1 MWGAI
6 IGDVIGSLFEKFN
19 HKDKEFELFHALS
32 HYTDDTVMTIATMDA
47 LLKEIPFEVAYKVWY
62 RKYPKA
68 GFAQRFREW
77 GKDDSYEPLNSYGNG
92 SAMRVSPVAYWKDTL
107 EEVLQLATQSTKV
120 THNHP
125 EGIKGAQAVA
135 SVIFMARSNK
145 SKEEIKKYIEDT
157 FNYDLSEST
166 ESIRQWYTFDVTC
179 QGSVP
184 QAIRCF
190 YEATDFED
198 AIRLAISIGGDSDTI
213 ACMTGSMAEAYF
225 PIEDKLKQKTLNRLP
240 REFVDVFQTFLEKTG
255 QVSDEDQIIFNNYQ
269 PPKVR
274 NVQ

>member
-6 IGDVIGSLFEKFN
+6 IGDVVGSLFERFN
-19 HKDKEFELFHALS
+19 HKNKEFELFHALS

-47 LLKEIPFEVAYKVWY
+47 LLKDIPFEVAYKEWY

-68 GFAQRFREW
+68 GFGQRFREW
-77 GKDDSYEPLNSYGNG
+77 GKDDSYEPLRSYGNG
-92 SAMRVSPVAYWKDTL
+92 SAMRVSPVAYWKETL
-107 EEVLQLATQSTKV
+107 DEVLDLATQSTNI

-125 EGIKGAQAVA
+125 EGVKGARAVA
-135 SVIFMARSNK
+135 SVIFLARSNK
-145 SKEEIKKYIEDT
+145 SKEEIKKHIEDT
-157 FNYDLSEST
+157 YHYDLSET
-166 ESIRQWYTFDVTC
+166 TDSIRSWYKFDVTC

-213 ACMTGSMAEAYF
+213 ACMTGSMAEAYY
-225 PIEDKLKQKTLNRLP
+225 PIDRKIKQETLNRLP
-240 REFVDVFQTFLEKTG
+240 REFVDVFHTFLEITG
-255 QVSDEDQIIFNNYQ
+255 QLSEENTIIFNNYQ
-269 PPKVR
+269 PPKAR

>member
-6 IGDVIGSLFEKFN
+6 IGDVIGSLFERFN
-19 HKDKEFELFHALS
+19 HKSKDFELFHALS

-47 LLKEIPFEVAYKVWY
+47 LLREIPFEVAYKEWY

-68 GFAQRFREW
+68 GYGQRFREW
-77 GKDDSYEPLNSYGNG
+77 GKNDSYNPLRSYGNG
-92 SAMRVSPVAYWKDTL
+92 SAMRVSPVAYWKNSF
-107 EEVLQLATQSTKV
+107 EEVLELATQSTNV

-135 SVIFMARSNK
+135 SVIFMAKTNK

-166 ESIRQWYTFDVTC
+166 ESIRKWYEFDVTC

-190 YEATDFED
+190 YEARDFED

-213 ACMTGSMAEAYF
+213 ACMTGSMAEAYY
-225 PIEDKLKQKTLNRLP
+225 PIESTIKQATLNRLP
-240 REFVDVFQTFLEKTG
+240 REFVDVFYRFLEKTG
-255 QVSDEDQIIFNNYQ
+255 QLMEDQVIFDSYQ
-269 PPKVR
+269 PPKFR
-274 NVQ
+274 NIQ

>member
-19 HKDKEFELFHALS
+19 HKGKDIELFHALS

-47 LLKEIPFEVAYKVWY
+47 LLKEIPFEVAYKEWY

-68 GFAQRFREW
+68 GFGQRFREW

-92 SAMRVSPVAYWKDTL
+92 SAMRVSPISYWKDTL
-107 EEVLQLATQSTKV
+107 EEVLELATQTTKV

-125 EGIKGAQAVA
+125 EGVKGAKAIA
-135 SVIFMARSNK
+135 SVIFLARSGR
-145 SKEEIKKYIEDT
+145 SKNEIKKHVEETYH
-157 FNYDLSEST
+157 YDLSET
-166 ESIRQWYTFDVTC
+166 TDSIRSWYKFDVTC

-190 YEATDFED
+190 YEASDFED

-213 ACMTGSMAEAYF
+213 ACMTGSMAEAYYK
-225 PIEDKLKQKTLNRLP
+225 IDDKIKQKTLNRLP
-240 REFVDVFQTFLEKTG
+240 REFVNVFHSFLEKTG
-255 QVSDEDQIIFNNYQ
+255 QLSDEDQIIFNNYQ

>member
-6 IGDVIGSLFEKFN
+6 IGDVVGSLFERFN
-19 HKDKEFELFHALS
+19 HKSKDFELFHALS

-47 LLKEIPFEVAYKVWY
+47 LLRNIPFEVAYKEWY

-68 GFAQRFREW
+68 GYGQRFREW
-77 GKDDSYEPLNSYGNG
+77 GKDDSYEPLRSYGNG
-92 SAMRVSPVAYWKDTL
+92 SAMRVSPVAYWKDSF
-107 EEVLQLATQSTKV
+107 EEIMEIAKCSTNV

-125 EGIKGAQAVA
+125 EGVKGAQAVA
-135 SVIFMARSNK
+135 SAIFLARTNK
-145 SKEEIKKYIEDT
+145 SKEEIKKFIEET
-157 FNYDLSEST
+157 FDYDLSEPT
-166 ESIRQWYTFDVTC
+166 DSIRKWYKFDVTC

-213 ACMTGSMAEAYF
+213 GCMTGSMAEAYY
-225 PIEDKLKQKTLNRLP
+225 PIEGKIKQETLNRLP
-240 REFVDVFQTFLEKTG
+240 REFVYVFQSFLQKTG
-255 QVSDEDQIIFNNYQ
+255 KMTDDEKLIFSNYQ
-269 PPKVR
+269 PPKYK

>member
-6 IGDVIGSLFEKFN
+6 IGDVVGSLFERFN
-19 HKDKEFELFHALS
+19 HKSKDFELFHALS

-47 LLKEIPFEVAYKVWY
+47 LLKEIPFEVAYKKWY

-68 GFAQRFREW
+68 GFGQRFREW
-77 GKDDSYEPLNSYGNG
+77 GKSDSYEPLRSYGNG
-92 SAMRVSPVAYWKDTL
+92 SAMRVSPIAYWKDTL
-107 EEVLQLATQSTKV
+107 EEVLEIATQSTDV

-135 SVIFMARSNK
+135 SVIFMAKSNK
-145 SKEEIKKYIEDT
+145 GKEEIKKYIEDT
-157 FNYDLSEST
+157 FNYDLSESCD
-166 ESIRQWYTFDVTC
+166 SIRQWYKFDVTC

-213 ACMTGSMAEAYF
+213 GCMTGSMAEAYY
-225 PIEDKLKQKTLNRLP
+225 PIDVKIKQETLNRLP
-240 REFVDVFQTFLEKTG
+240 REFVDVFYRFLEKTG
-255 QVSDEDQIIFNNYQ
+255 QLKEDQVIFDSYQ
-269 PPKVR
+269 PPKFR

>member
-6 IGDVIGSLFEKFN
+6 IGDVVGSLFERFN
-19 HKDKEFELFHALS
+19 HKSKDFELFHALS

-47 LLKEIPFEVAYKVWY
+47 LLKEIPFEVAYKKWY

-68 GFAQRFREW
+68 GFGQRFREW
-77 GKDDSYEPLNSYGNG
+77 SKSDSYEPLRSYGNG
-92 SAMRVSPVAYWKDTL
+92 SAMRVSPIAYWKDTL
-107 EEVLQLATQSTKV
+107 EEVLEIATQSTDV

-135 SVIFMARSNK
+135 SVIFMAKSNK
-145 SKEEIKKYIEDT
+145 GKEEIKKYIEDT
-157 FNYDLSEST
+157 FNYDLSESCD
-166 ESIRQWYTFDVTC
+166 SIRQWYKFDVTC

-190 YEATDFED
+190 YEGTDFED

-213 ACMTGSMAEAYF
+213 GCITGSMAEAYY
-225 PIEDKLKQKTLNRLP
+225 PIDVKIKQETLNRLP
-240 REFVDVFQTFLEKTG
+240 REFVDVFYRFLEKTG
-255 QVSDEDQIIFNNYQ
+255 QLKEDQVIFDSYQ
-269 PPKVR
+269 PPKFR

>member
-19 HKDKEFELFHALS
+19 HKGKDFELFHALS

-47 LLKEIPFEVAYKVWY
+47 LLKEVPFEVAYKEWY

-68 GFAQRFREW
+68 GFGQRFREW

-92 SAMRVSPVAYWKDTL
+92 SAMRVSPISYWKDTL
-107 EEVLQLATQSTKV
+107 EEVLELATQTTKV

-125 EGIKGAQAVA
+125 EGVKGAKAIA
-135 SVIFMARSNK
+135 SVIFLARSGR
-145 SKEEIKKYIEDT
+145 SKNEIKKHVEETYH
-157 FNYDLSEST
+157 YDLSET
-166 ESIRQWYTFDVTC
+166 TDSIRSWYEFDVTC

-190 YEATDFED
+190 YEASDFED

-213 ACMTGSMAEAYF
+213 ACMAGSMAEAYF
-225 PIEDKLKQKTLNRLP
+225 PIEVKIKQKTLNRLP
-240 REFVDVFQTFLEKTG
+240 REFVNVFHSFLEKTG
-255 QVSDEDQIIFNNYQ
+255 QLSDEDQIIFNNYQ

>member
-6 IGDVIGSLFEKFN
+6 IGDVVGSLFEKFN
-19 HKDKEFELFHALS
+19 HKSKNFELFHALS
-32 HYTDDTVMTIATMDA
+32 HFTDDTVMTIATMDA
-47 LLKEIPFEVAYKVWY
+47 LLKDIPFEVAYKEWY

-68 GFAQRFREW
+68 GFGQRFREW
-77 GKDDSYEPLNSYGNG
+77 GKDDSYEPLRSYGNG
-92 SAMRVSPVAYWKDTL
+92 SAMRVSPIAYWKETL
-107 EEVLQLATQSTKV
+107 DEVLDLATQSTNI

-125 EGIKGAQAVA
+125 EGVKGAQAVA
-135 SVIFMARSNK
+135 SVIFLARSNK
-145 SKEEIKKYIEDT
+145 SKDEIKKHIEDT
-157 FNYDLSEST
+157 YHYDLSET
-166 ESIRQWYTFDVTC
+166 TDSIRTWYKFDVTC

-213 ACMTGSMAEAYF
+213 ACMTGSMAEAYY
-225 PIEDKLKQKTLNRLP
+225 PIDRKIKQETLNRLP
-240 REFVDVFQTFLEKTG
+240 REFVDVFYTFLEITT
-255 QVSDEDQIIFNNYQ
+255 QISEENTIVFNNYQ

>member
-6 IGDVIGSLFEKFN
+6 IGDVVGSLFERFN
-19 HKDKEFELFHALS
+19 QKSRNFELFHALS

-47 LLKEIPFEVAYKVWY
+47 LLRNIPFEVAYKEWY

-68 GFAQRFREW
+68 GYGQRFREW
-77 GKDDSYEPLNSYGNG
+77 GKDDSYEPLRSYGNG
-92 SAMRVSPVAYWKDTL
+92 SAMRVSPIAYWKDSL
-107 EEVLQLATQSTKV
+107 EEIMEIAKQSTNV

-125 EGIKGAQAVA
+125 EGVKGAQAVA
-135 SVIFMARSNK
+135 SAIFLARTNK
-145 SKEEIKKYIEDT
+145 SKEEIKKFIEDT
-157 FNYDLSEST
+157 FDYDLSEPT
-166 ESIRQWYTFDVTC
+166 DSIRKWYKFDVTC

-213 ACMTGSMAEAYF
+213 GCMTGSMAEAFY
-225 PIEDKLKQKTLNRLP
+225 PIDVKIKQQAVNRLP
-240 REFVDVFQTFLEKTG
+240 REFVDVFQSFLQKTG
-255 QVSDEDQIIFNNYQ
+255 KMTDDEKLIFNNYQ
-269 PPKVR
+269 PPKHR

>member
-6 IGDVIGSLFEKFN
+6 IGDVIGSLFERFN
-19 HKDKEFELFHALS
+19 HKSKDFELFHALS

-47 LLKEIPFEVAYKVWY
+47 LLREVAFEVAYKEWY

-68 GFAQRFREW
+68 GFGQRFREW

-92 SAMRVSPVAYWKDTL
+92 SAMRVSPIAYWKETL
-107 EEVLQLATQSTKV
+107 DEVLDLATQSTKV

-125 EGIKGAQAVA
+125 EGVKGAESVA
-135 SVIFMARSNK
+135 SVIFLARSGR
-145 SKEEIKKYIEDT
+145 SKDEIKKHIEDT
-157 FNYDLSEST
+157 YHYDLSET
-166 ESIRQWYTFDVTC
+166 TDSIRLWYEFDVTC
-179 QGSVP
+179 PGSVP

-213 ACMTGSMAEAYF
+213 ACMTGSMAEAYY
-225 PIEDKLKQKTLNRLP
+225 PIESKIKQETLNRLP
-240 REFVDVFQTFLEKTG
+240 RELVDVFYTFLVKIG
-255 QVSDEDQIIFNNYQ
+255 QLSNDDRIVFNNYQ

>member
-19 HKDKEFELFHALS
+19 HKGKDFELFHALS

-47 LLKEIPFEVAYKVWY
+47 LLKGIPFEVSYKEWY

-68 GFAQRFREW
+68 GFGQRFREW

-92 SAMRVSPVAYWKDTL
+92 SAMRVSPIAYWKDTL
-107 EEVLQLATQSTKV
+107 EEVLELATQSTKI

-125 EGIKGAQAVA
+125 EGVKGAKAIA
-135 SVIFMARSNK
+135 SVIFWARSGM
-145 SKEEIKKYIEDT
+145 SKDEIKKHIEDT
-157 FNYDLSEST
+157 YHYDLSET
-166 ESIRQWYTFDVTC
+166 TDSIRSWYEFDVTC

-190 YEATDFED
+190 YEASDFED

-213 ACMTGSMAEAYF
+213 ACMTGSMAEAYYK
-225 PIEDKLKQKTLNRLP
+225 IDDKIKQKTLNRLP
-240 REFVDVFQTFLEKTG
+240 REFVNVFHSFLEKTG
-255 QVSDEDQIIFNNYQ
+255 QLSYEDQMIFNDYQ

>member
-6 IGDVIGSLFEKFN
+6 IGDVIGSLFERFN
-19 HKDKEFELFHALS
+19 HKSKDFELFHALS

-47 LLKEIPFEVAYKVWY
+47 LLRNIPFEVAYKEWY

-68 GFAQRFREW
+68 GFGQRFREW

-92 SAMRVSPVAYWKDTL
+92 SAMRVSPIAYWKDTL
-107 EEVLQLATQSTKV
+107 EEVLEIATQSTLV

-125 EGIKGAQAVA
+125 EGVKGAQAVA
-135 SVIFMARSNK
+135 SVILMARINK

-166 ESIRQWYTFDVTC
+166 ESIRKWYKFDVTC

-213 ACMTGSMAEAYF
+213 ACMTGSMAEAIY
-225 PIEDKLKQKTLNRLP
+225 PINVKIKQETLNRLP
-240 REFVDVFQTFLEKTG
+240 REFVDVFYRFLEKTD
-255 QVSDEDQIIFNNYQ
+255 QLKEDQVIFDSYQ
-269 PPKVR
+269 PPKFS

>member
-6 IGDVIGSLFEKFN
+6 IGDVVGSLFERFN
-19 HKDKEFELFHALS
+19 HKSKDFKLFHALS

-47 LLKEIPFEVAYKVWY
+47 LLRNIPFEVAYKEWY

-68 GFAQRFREW
+68 GFGQRFREW
-77 GKDDSYEPLNSYGNG
+77 GKVDSYKPLRSYGNG
-92 SAMRVSPVAYWKDTL
+92 SAMRVSPIAYWKNSF
-107 EEVLQLATQSTKV
+107 EEVLEIATQSTNV

-135 SVIFMARSNK
+135 SVIFMAKSNK

-157 FNYDLSEST
+157 FNYDLSESV
-166 ESIRQWYTFDVTC
+166 ESIRKWYKFDVTC

-213 ACMTGSMAEAYF
+213 ACMTGSMAEAYY
-225 PIEDKLKQKTLNRLP
+225 PIEGKIKQETLNRLP
-240 REFVDVFQTFLEKTG
+240 REFVDVFYRFLVKT
-255 QVSDEDQIIFNNYQ
+255 DQLSEENNIVFNDYQ
-269 PPKVR
+269 PPKYR
-274 NVQ
+274 NIQ

>member
-6 IGDVIGSLFEKFN
+6 IGDIVGSLFEKFN
-19 HKDKEFELFHALS
+19 HKHKDFELFHALS

-47 LLKEIPFEVAYKVWY
+47 LLKEIPFEVAYKKWY

-68 GFAQRFREW
+68 GFGQRFREW
-77 GKDDSYEPLNSYGNG
+77 GKSDSFEPLRSYGNG
-92 SAMRVSPVAYWKDTL
+92 SAMRVSPIAYWRDTL
-107 EEVLQLATQSTKV
+107 DEVLDLATQSTNI

-125 EGIKGAQAVA
+125 EGVKGAQAVA
-135 SVIFMARSNK
+135 SVIYLAK
-145 SKEEIKKYIEDT
+145 SKMSKDEIKKHIEDT
-157 FNYDLSEST
+157 YHYDLSET
-166 ESIRQWYTFDVTC
+166 TDSIRTWYTFDVTC

-190 YEATDFED
+190 YEATNFED

-213 ACMTGSMAEAYF
+213 ACMTGSMAEAYY
-225 PIEDKLKQKTLNRLP
+225 PIDVKIKLEAINRLP
-240 REFVDVFQTFLEKTG
+240 REFVDVFHAFLKKTD
-255 QVSDEDQIIFNNYQ
+255 QLSEEDNKVFNNYQ
-269 PPKVR
+269 PPKFK

>member
-6 IGDVIGSLFEKFN
+6 IGDVVGSLFEKFN
-19 HKDKEFELFHALS
+19 HKGKDFELFHALS

-47 LLKEIPFEVAYKVWY
+47 LLRDIPFEVAYKGWY

-68 GFAQRFREW
+68 GYGQRFREW
-77 GKDDSYEPLNSYGNG
+77 GKDNSYELLNSYGNG
-92 SAMRVSPVAYWKDTL
+92 SAMRVSPIAYWKETL
-107 EEVLQLATQSTKV
+107 DEVLNLATQSTNI

-135 SVIFMARSNK
+135 TAIFLARTKK
-145 SKEEIKKYIEDT
+145 SKEQIKKQIEDT
-157 FNYDLSEST
+157 FHYDLSET
-166 ESIRQWYTFDVTC
+166 TDSIRKWYEFDVTC

-225 PIEDKLKQKTLNRLP
+225 PIDNKIKQETLNRLP
-240 REFVDVFQTFLEKTG
+240 REFVDVFQSFLQKTDRLTN
-255 QVSDEDQIIFNNYQ
+255 DELSLFHNYK
-269 PPKVR
+269 PPKYR

>member
-6 IGDVIGSLFEKFN
+6 IGDVVGSLFEKFN
-19 HKDKEFELFHALS
+19 HKSKNFELFHALS

-47 LLKEIPFEVAYKVWY
+47 LLKDIPFEIAYKEWY

-68 GFAQRFREW
+68 GFGQRFREW
-77 GKDDSYEPLNSYGNG
+77 GKDDSYEPLRSYGNG
-92 SAMRVSPVAYWKDTL
+92 SAMRVSPVAYWKETL
-107 EEVLQLATQSTKV
+107 DEVINLADMSTAI

-125 EGIKGAQAVA
+125 EGVKGARAVA
-135 SVIFMARSNK
+135 SVIFLARSNK
-145 SKEEIKKYIEDT
+145 SKEEIKKHIEDT
-157 FNYDLSEST
+157 YHYDLSET
-166 ESIRQWYTFDVTC
+166 TDSIRSWYKFDVTC

-213 ACMTGSMAEAYF
+213 ACMTGSMAEAYY
-225 PIEDKLKQKTLNRLP
+225 PIDRKIKQETLNRLP
-240 REFVDVFQTFLEKTG
+240 REFVDVFYTFLEKTG
-255 QVSDEDQIIFNNYQ
+255 QLSEENTIIFNNYQ

>member
-6 IGDVIGSLFEKFN
+6 IGDVVGSLFERFN
-19 HKDKEFELFHALS
+19 HKNKEFELFHALS

-47 LLKEIPFEVAYKVWY
+47 LLKDIPFEVAYKEWY
-62 RKYPKA
+62 RKYPMA
-68 GFAQRFREW
+68 GFGQRFREW
-77 GKDDSYEPLNSYGNG
+77 GKDDSYEPLRSYGNG
-92 SAMRVSPVAYWKDTL
+92 SAMRVSPVAYWKETL
-107 EEVLQLATQSTKV
+107 DEVLDLATQSTNI

-125 EGIKGAQAVA
+125 EGVKGARAVA
-135 SVIFMARSNK
+135 SVIFLARSNK
-145 SKEEIKKYIEDT
+145 SKDEIKKHIEDT
-157 FNYDLSEST
+157 YHYDLSET
-166 ESIRQWYTFDVTC
+166 TDSIRSWYKFDVTC

-213 ACMTGSMAEAYF
+213 ACMTGSMAEAYY
-225 PIEDKLKQKTLNRLP
+225 PIDRKIKQETLNRLP
-240 REFVDVFQTFLEKTG
+240 REFVDVFHTFLEITG
-255 QVSDEDQIIFNNYQ
+255 QLSEENTIIFNNYQ
-269 PPKVR
+269 PPKAR

>member
-6 IGDVIGSLFEKFN
+6 IGDIIGSLFEKFN
-19 HKDKEFELFHALS
+19 HKSKDFKLFHALS

-47 LLKEIPFEVAYKVWY
+47 LLRELPFEVAYKQWY

-68 GFAQRFREW
+68 GFGQRFREW

-92 SAMRVSPVAYWKDTL
+92 SAMRVSPIAYWKESLD
-107 EEVLQLATQSTKV
+107 EVLEYATQSTSV

-125 EGIKGAQAVA
+125 EGVKGAKAVA
-135 SVIFMARSNK
+135 SVIFLARSGMNK
-145 SKEEIKKYIEDT
+145 DEIKKHIEDT
-157 FNYDLSEST
+157 YHYDLNEAT
-166 ESIRQWYTFDVTC
+166 DSIRSWYEFDVTC

-225 PIEDKLKQKTLNRLP
+225 PIDGNIKQIALNRLP
-240 REFVDVFQTFLEKTG
+240 REFVDVFHTFLKKAG
-255 QVSDEDQIIFNNYQ
+255 QLNDENQLIFNNYQ
-269 PPKVR
+269 PPKDK

>member
-6 IGDVIGSLFEKFN
+6 IGDVVGSLFEKFN
-19 HKDKEFELFHALS
+19 HKSKNFELFHALS
-32 HYTDDTVMTIATMDA
+32 HFTDDTVMTIATMDA
-47 LLKEIPFEVAYKVWY
+47 LLKDIPFEVAYKEWY

-68 GFAQRFREW
+68 GFGQRFREW
-77 GKDDSYEPLNSYGNG
+77 GKDDSYEPLRSYGNG
-92 SAMRVSPVAYWKDTL
+92 SAMRVSPIAYWKETL
-107 EEVLQLATQSTKV
+107 DEVLDLATQSTNI

-125 EGIKGAQAVA
+125 EGVKGAQAVA
-135 SVIFMARSNK
+135 SVIFLARSNK
-145 SKEEIKKYIEDT
+145 SKDEIKKHIEDT
-157 FNYDLSEST
+157 YHYDLSET
-166 ESIRQWYTFDVTC
+166 TDSIRTWYKFDVTC

-213 ACMTGSMAEAYF
+213 ACMTGSMAEAYYQ
-225 PIEDKLKQKTLNRLP
+225 IDRKIKQETLNRLP
-240 REFVDVFQTFLEKTG
+240 REFVDVFYTFLEITA
-255 QVSDEDQIIFNNYQ
+255 QISEENTIVFNNYQ

>member
-6 IGDVIGSLFEKFN
+6 IGDVVGSLFEKFN
-19 HKDKEFELFHALS
+19 HKNKDFELFHALS

-47 LLKEIPFEVAYKVWY
+47 LLREIPFEMAYKEWY

-68 GFAQRFREW
+68 GFGQRFREW
-77 GKDDSYEPLNSYGNG
+77 GKDDSYEPLRSYGNG
-92 SAMRVSPVAYWKDTL
+92 SAMRISPVAYWKETL
-107 EEVLQLATQSTKV
+107 DEVINLADMSTAI

-125 EGIKGAQAVA
+125 EGVKGARAVA
-135 SVIFMARSNK
+135 SVIFLARSNK
-145 SKEEIKKYIEDT
+145 SKEEIKKHIEDT
-157 FNYDLSEST
+157 YHYDLSET
-166 ESIRQWYTFDVTC
+166 TDSIRSWYKFDVTC

-190 YEATDFED
+190 YEAVDFED

-213 ACMTGSMAEAYF
+213 ACMTGSMAEAYY
-225 PIEDKLKQKTLNRLP
+225 PIDRKIKQETLNRLP
-240 REFVDVFQTFLEKTG
+240 REFMDVFYTFLEKTG
-255 QVSDEDQIIFNNYQ
+255 QISEENTIVFNNYQ

>member
-6 IGDVIGSLFEKFN
+6 IGDVVGSLFERFN
-19 HKDKEFELFHALS
+19 HKSKDFELFHALS

-47 LLKEIPFEVAYKVWY
+47 LLRNIPFEVAYKEWY

-68 GFAQRFREW
+68 GYGQRFREW
-77 GKDDSYEPLNSYGNG
+77 GKDDSYEPLRSYGNG
-92 SAMRVSPVAYWKDTL
+92 SAMRVSPVAYWKDSF
-107 EEVLQLATQSTKV
+107 EEIMEIAKQSTNV

-125 EGIKGAQAVA
+125 EGVKGAQAVA
-135 SVIFMARSNK
+135 SAIFLARTNK
-145 SKEEIKKYIEDT
+145 SKEEIKKFIEET
-157 FNYDLSEST
+157 FDYDLSEPT
-166 ESIRQWYTFDVTC
+166 DSIRKWYKFDVTC

-213 ACMTGSMAEAYF
+213 GCMTGSMAEAYY
-225 PIEDKLKQKTLNRLP
+225 PIEGKIKQETLNRLP
-240 REFVDVFQTFLEKTG
+240 REFVDVFQSFLQKTG
-255 QVSDEDQIIFNNYQ
+255 KMTDDEKLIFSNYQ
-269 PPKVR
+269 PPKYK

>member
-19 HKDKEFELFHALS
+19 HKSKDFEMFHALS

-47 LLKEIPFEVAYKVWY
+47 LLKEIPFEVAYKAWY

-107 EEVLQLATQSTKV
+107 EEVLQLATQSTKI

-125 EGIKGAQAVA
+125 EGVKGAKAIA
-135 SVIFMARSNK
+135 TVIFLARTGMVK
-145 SKEEIKKYIEDT
+145 DEIKKHVEEMYH
-157 FNYDLSEST
+157 YDLSET
-166 ESIRQWYTFDVTC
+166 TDSIRPWYTFDVTC

-225 PIEDKLKQKTLNRLP
+225 PIEGKLKQKTLNRLP
-240 REFVDVFQTFLEKTG
+240 REFVDVFHAFLEKTG
-255 QVSDEDQIIFNNYQ
+255 QLSDENQIIFNNYQ

>member
-19 HKDKEFELFHALS
+19 HKGKDFELFHALS

-47 LLKEIPFEVAYKVWY
+47 LLKEIPFEVAYKEWY

-68 GFAQRFREW
+68 GFGQRFREW
-77 GKDDSYEPLNSYGNG
+77 GKDDSYEPLYSYGNG

-107 EEVLQLATQSTKV
+107 DEVLELSTQSTHV

-125 EGIKGAQAVA
+125 EGVKGAKAVA
-135 SVIFMARSNK
+135 TVIFMARFGM
-145 SKEEIKKYIEDT
+145 SKDEIKKNIEDT
-157 FNYDLSEST
+157 YHYDLNESCD
-166 ESIRQWYTFDVTC
+166 SIRSWYEFDVTC

-198 AIRLAISIGGDSDTI
+198 AIRSAISIGGDSDTI
-213 ACMTGSMAEAYF
+213 ACMTGSMAEAYY
-225 PIEDKLKQKTLNRLP
+225 PIDVRIKQITLNRLP
-240 REFVDVFQTFLEKTG
+240 RELVNVFHAFLIKTG
-255 QVSDEDQIIFNNYQ
+255 QLNDEDQIIFDNHQ

>member
-19 HKDKEFELFHALS
+19 HKDKDFELFHALS

-47 LLKEIPFEVAYKVWY
+47 LLKDIPFEVAYKAWY

-68 GFAQRFREW
+68 GFGQRFREW

-107 EEVLQLATQSTKV
+107 DKVIELATKSTHV

-125 EGIKGAQAVA
+125 EGVKGALAVA
-135 SVIFMARSNK
+135 SVIFLARFGL
-145 SKEEIKKYIEDT
+145 SKDEIKKHIEET
-157 FNYDLSEST
+157 YNYDLNESCD
-166 ESIRQWYTFDVTC
+166 SIRSWYEFDVTC

-190 YEATDFED
+190 YEASDFED

-213 ACMTGSMAEAYF
+213 ACMTGSMAEAYY
-225 PIEDKLKQKTLNRLP
+225 PIDVRIRQITLNRLP
-240 REFVDVFQTFLEKTG
+240 TEFVNVFHSFLKKTG
-255 QVSDEDQIIFNNYQ
+255 QLSDEDQIIFNNYQ

>member
-6 IGDVIGSLFEKFN
+6 IGDVVGSLFEKFN
-19 HKDKEFELFHALS
+19 HKNKDFELFHALS

-47 LLKEIPFEVAYKVWY
+47 LLREIPFEIAYKEWY

-68 GFAQRFREW
+68 GFGQRFREW
-77 GKDDSYEPLNSYGNG
+77 GKDDSYEPLRSYGNG
-92 SAMRVSPVAYWKDTL
+92 SAMRISPVAYWKETL
-107 EEVLQLATQSTKV
+107 DEVINLADMSTAI

-125 EGIKGAQAVA
+125 EGVKGARAVA
-135 SVIFMARSNK
+135 SVIFLARSNK
-145 SKEEIKKYIEDT
+145 SKEEIKKHIEDT
-157 FNYDLSEST
+157 YHYDLSET
-166 ESIRQWYTFDVTC
+166 TDSIRSWYKFDVTC

-190 YEATDFED
+190 YEAVDFED

-213 ACMTGSMAEAYF
+213 ACMTGSMAEAYY
-225 PIEDKLKQKTLNRLP
+225 PIDRKIKQETLNRLP
-240 REFVDVFQTFLEKTG
+240 REFMDVFYTFLEKTG
-255 QVSDEDQIIFNNYQ
+255 QISEENTIVFNNYQ

>member
-19 HKDKEFELFHALS
+19 HKGKDFKLFHALS

-47 LLKEIPFEVAYKVWY
+47 LLREHPFEVAYKQWY

-68 GFAQRFREW
+68 GFGQRFREW

-92 SAMRVSPVAYWKDTL
+92 SAMRVSPVAYWKETL
-107 EEVLQLATQSTKV
+107 DEVLEIAEQSTNV
-120 THNHP
+120 THKHP
-125 EGIKGAQAVA
+125 EGVKGAKAVA
-135 SVIFMARSNK
+135 TVIFLARSGM
-145 SKEEIKKYIEDT
+145 SKDEIKKHIED
-157 FNYDLSEST
+157 NYHYDLSET
-166 ESIRQWYTFDVTC
+166 TDSIRCWYEFDVTC

-213 ACMTGSMAEAYF
+213 ACMTGSMAEAHN
-225 PIEDKLKQKTLNRLP
+225 PIESTIKQETLNRLP
-240 REFVDVFQTFLEKTG
+240 REFVDVFHMFLEKTG
-255 QVSDEDQIIFNNYQ
+255 HLSDEDQTIFNNYQ
-269 PPKVR
+269 PPKIR

>member
-6 IGDVIGSLFEKFN
+6 IGDVVGSLFEKFN
-19 HKDKEFELFHALS
+19 HKSKNFELFHALS
-32 HYTDDTVMTIATMDA
+32 HFTDDTVMTIATMDA
-47 LLKEIPFEVAYKVWY
+47 LLKDIPFEVAYKEWY

-68 GFAQRFREW
+68 GFGQRFREW
-77 GKDDSYEPLNSYGNG
+77 GKDDSYEPLRSYGNG
-92 SAMRVSPVAYWKDTL
+92 SAMRVSPIAYWKETL
-107 EEVLQLATQSTKV
+107 DEVLDLATQSTNI

-125 EGIKGAQAVA
+125 EGVKGAQAVA
-135 SVIFMARSNK
+135 SVIFLARSNK
-145 SKEEIKKYIEDT
+145 SKDEIKKHIEDT
-157 FNYDLSEST
+157 YHYDLSET
-166 ESIRQWYTFDVTC
+166 TDSIRTWYKFDVTC

-213 ACMTGSMAEAYF
+213 ACMTGSMAEAYYQ
-225 PIEDKLKQKTLNRLP
+225 IDRKIKQETLNRLP
-240 REFVDVFQTFLEKTG
+240 REFVDVFYTFLEITT
-255 QVSDEDQIIFNNYQ
+255 QISEENTIVFNNYQ

>member
-19 HKDKEFELFHALS
+19 HKSKDFELFHSLS

-47 LLKEIPFEVAYKVWY
+47 LLHNIPFETAYKSWY

-68 GFAQRFREW
+68 GFGERFREW
-77 GKDDSYEPLNSYGNG
+77 GKSDSSIPLNSYGNG
-92 SAMRVSPVAYWKDTL
+92 SAMRVSPVAYWKSSL
-107 EEVLQLATQSTKV
+107 FEVHELARLSAIG
-120 THNHP
+120 THGHP

-135 SVIFMARSNK
+135 SAIFLSKQKK
-145 SKEEIKKYIEDT
+145 SKEEIKQYIEET
-157 FNYDLSEST
+157 YKYDLSEPT
-166 ESIRQWYTFDVTC
+166 DSIRSLYKFDVTC

-190 YEATDFED
+190 YESENFED

-213 ACMTGSMAEAYF
+213 ACMTGSLSEAYY
-225 PIEDKLKQKTLNRLP
+225 PIDPKIKQNALNRLP
-240 REFVDVFQTFLEKTG
+240 KEIVEVFASFLKTTN
-255 QVSDEDQIIFNNYQ
+255 QLTPQDQLIFDQYQ
-269 PPKVR
+269 APKFR

>member
-19 HKDKEFELFHALS
+19 HKSKDFELFHTLS

-47 LLKEIPFEVAYKVWY
+47 LLQNIPFETAYKMWY

-68 GFAQRFREW
+68 GFGQRFREW
-77 GKDDSYEPLNSYGNG
+77 AKTDSDFPLNSYGNG
-92 SAMRVSPVAYWKDTL
+92 SAMRVSPVAYWKSSL
-107 EEVLQLATQSTKV
+107 CEVQELARLSAIG
-120 THNHP
+120 THGHP

-135 SVIFMARSNK
+135 SAIFLSKQNT
-145 SKEEIKKYIEDT
+145 SKEEIKQYIEKIYA
-157 FNYDLSEST
+157 YDLSEST
-166 ESIRQWYTFDVTC
+166 DSIRFWYKFDVTC

-190 YEATDFED
+190 YESDSFED

-213 ACMTGSMAEAYF
+213 ACICGSIAEAYY
-225 PIEDKLKQKTLNRLP
+225 PIDSSLKQNTLNRLP
-240 REFVDVFQTFLEKTG
+240 KEMVELFASYLRTTAWMTPQ
-255 QVSDEDQIIFNNYQ
+255 DQQIFDLYQ
-269 PPKVR
+269 PSKLR